1 MTNTFSALIVF
12 DGDIE
17 EAALYME
24 IRRKVIEAQ
33 DCRASFLQRT
43 FKVGYARAARFLDVL
58 QQEGVISA
66 PDPGSMIKPR
76 KVLLK

>member
-1 MTNTFSALIVF
+1 MKSTFSPLIFF

-24 IRRKVIEAQ
+24 IRQKVVEMQ

-43 FKVGYARAARFLDVL
+43 FKIGYARAARFL
-58 QQEGVISA
+58 A
-66 PDPGSMIKPR
+66 P
-76 KVLLK
+76 LKQTA